1 MPEWSV
7 VELTDNVRTFGCF
20 VSLPSLEQGALNAGA
35 PLAGV
40 VVVELGQSVAA
51 PFAGQLL
58 ADLGAQVIKVE
69 KPAGDDARKW
79 GPPFLDG
86 AAATFQALNRGKR
99 SVVCDLR
106 DPAQRDALADF
117 IAARA
122 DVVLQNMRPGQVEE
136 LEIGASALRERKP
149 SLVYCNLGAFGRH
162 GPLAGRPGYDPL
174 MQAFGGIMS
183 ITGEA
188 GRPPV
193 RVGPSIVDIG
203 TGLWC
208 VVGVLLALYRRAE
221 SGIGGVVDVSLFE
234 TAAAWMAPFALQYLA
249 SGSVPGRNGSGQA
262 GIVPYRAYRT
272 ADGDLVVAAGN
283 DALFEKLC
291 AAVGQRAWAGDDRFA
306 TNPDRVAN
314 AAELDALLEPVMLTR
329 TTRDW
334 TQAFDDA
341 GVPSAPVQDVEQL
354 LAHEQIAALGM
365 LQQLSGLSQ
374 PVLGPALSLDD
385 ERPLARLAPPRL
397 GEATLEQLL
406 AG

>member
-1 MPEWSV
+1 
-7 VELTDNVRTFGCF
+7 
-20 VSLPSLEQGALNAGA
+20 
-35 PLAGV
+35 
-40 VVVELGQSVAA
+40 
-51 PFAGQLL
+51 
-58 ADLGAQVIKVE
+58 
-69 KPAGDDARKW
+69 
-79 GPPFLDG
+79 
-86 AAATFQALNRGKR
+86 
-99 SVVCDLR
+99 
-106 DPAQRDALADF
+106 
-117 IAARA
+117 
-122 DVVLQNMRPGQVEE
+122 
-136 LEIGASALRERKP
+136 
-149 SLVYCNLGAFGRH
+149 
-162 GPLAGRPGYDPL
+162 
-174 MQAFGGIMS
+174 
-183 ITGEA
+183 
-188 GRPPV
+188 
-193 RVGPSIVDIG
+193 
-203 TGLWC
+203 
-208 VVGVLLALYRRAE
+208 
-221 SGIGGVVDVSLFE
+221 
-234 TAAAWMAPFALQYLA
+234 MAPFALQYLA

>member
-1 MPEWSV
+1 MPLPQWSLD
-7 VELTDNVRTFGCF
+7 ELTGNVRTYGCF
-20 VSLPSLEQGALNAGA
+20 VRLPSVEAGA
-35 PLAGV
+35 PLSGV

-58 ADLGAQVIKVE
+58 ADLGAQVVKVE
-69 KPAGDDARKW
+69 KPAGDDARRW

-99 SVVCDLR
+99 SVVCELR
-106 DPAQRDALADF
+106 DPVQRDALGDF
-117 IAARA
+117 IVARA
-122 DVVLQNMRPGQVEE
+122 DVVLQNMRPGQVDE
-136 LEIGASALRERKP
+136 LELGASALRARKP
-149 SLVYCNLGAFGRH
+149 SLVYCNLGAFGRQ

-221 SGIGGVVDVSLFE
+221 SGIGGVVDVSLLE

-262 GIVPYRAYRT
+262 GIVPYRAYPT

-283 DALFEKLC
+283 DALFQKLC
-291 AAVGQRAWAGDDRFA
+291 AAVGHRAWGDDERFA
-306 TNPDRVAN
+306 TNPGRVAN

-329 TTRDW
+329 TNLMWTR
-334 TQAFDDA
+334 AFDEA
-341 GVPSAPVQDVEQL
+341 GVPSAPVQDVGQL

-365 LQQLSGLSQ
+365 LQPLSGLSQ

-385 ERPLARLAPPRL
+385 ERPLARTAPPEL
-397 GEATLEQLL
+397 GEATFEQLL
-406 AG
+406 TG